1 MPLNASGPISLAGS
15 TAGQS
20 ISNEFRS
27 LTTSTASLS
36 QYYRGGTYVGPHN
49 SPVATSGAIS
59 LGSFY
64 NAQKRYPVTITISSN
79 TTNYNLQTSSV
90 SGYSASWTDV
100 TLTINAGVTV
110 SGTSSNGALMVSSGF
125 NSADTIHINNSG
137 TIQGGGGAG
146 GAAANGNGGLDGINL
161 NPASSANI
169 RITNNSGGVIG
180 GGGGGGGSGMAVVSY
195 ATDAYGTN
203 LGTVYQRGGGG
214 GGGAGS
220 PGGSAGGTAGTGS
233 GNYYNYSV
241 TAGSGGAGSS
251 TSGGAGGA
259 GEDGYTV
266 YISAYYRSYAGVGG
280 AGGARGA
287 SGSSGGVGGM
297 TAPGYTPYTQSPTTS
312 YTAVPFLPPYSMMA
326 MQSGHPART
335 GGPAGNAIKGTA
347 KYSTPIVNNG
357 TIYGPQVSS

>member
-49 SPVATSGAIS
+49 SSVAASGAIS

-90 SGYSASWTDV
+90 SGYSASWTDL

-146 GAAANGNGGLDGINL
+146 GAAANGNGGIDGINL

-180 GGGGGGGSGMAVVSY
+180 GGGGGGGSGMAVQSY
-195 ATDAYGTN
+195 AIDAYGTIQ
-203 LGTVYQRGGGG
+203 GYTYSRGGGG

-233 GNYYNYSV
+233 GLNNYTGS
-241 TAGSGGAGSS
+241 AGSGGAGSS

-259 GEDGYTV
+259 ADDGYTV
-266 YISAYYRSYAGVGG
+266 YVSAYYRSYAGVGG

-297 TAPGYTPYTQSPTTS
+297 TAPGYAQYNQSPTTS
-312 YTAVPFLPPYSMMA
+312 YTVVPYPYSYMA